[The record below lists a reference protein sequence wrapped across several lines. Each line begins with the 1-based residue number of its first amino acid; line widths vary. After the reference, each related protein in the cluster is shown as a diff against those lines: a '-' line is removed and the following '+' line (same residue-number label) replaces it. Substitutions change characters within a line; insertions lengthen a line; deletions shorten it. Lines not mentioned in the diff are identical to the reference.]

1 MASNS
6 KHDEMANNDAN
17 QPQKPEIM
25 SQDKGSVIMNALE
38 STYDEQD
45 TSNF

>member
-6 KHDEMANNDAN
+6 KHDQIANNDAN
-17 QPQKPEIM
+17 PQKPEIM
-25 SQDKGSVIMNALE
+25 SQDKGSVILKALE